1 VVKVWSRRNVVGR
14 ARSEPSIAQGFAEIR
29 KLKTEGR
36 SSMFVNFFIQRPVFA
51 SVCALLILLA
61 GIAVIPTLPISQFP
75 DLAPPQVG
83 VSSFYTGASAQTVE
97 SAVTIPLEQQIN
109 GAEGM
114 KYMTSTSGNDGSSS
128 ITVTFD
134 LSRNPDLA
142 TVDIQN
148 RVNTAQGRLP
158 AAVKA
163 VGITT
168 AKTSQNFV
176 FGAAVISDNNKYSTL
191 FMSNYLDIYVKDSL
205 KRIPGVADVIIF
217 GERKYSMRLWLDP
230 GRLAGRSLTAPDV
243 VNALSEQ
250 NVEVAAGQVGQQPA
264 NPAQQYQIS
273 VRAVGRLS
281 EPEQFDNIILKT
293 NADGTLVRLRDVGR
307 AELGA
312 EDYSSDIQFN
322 GQDSVGLG
330 VTQLSTANALDVDRL
345 AIAELNRLSKSFPPG
360 MHVKVAFDTTDAVGE
375 SIRDVAFT
383 VGSAILLVILVI
395 FVFLGDW
402 RTTLIHFIA
411 TPVSLIGTFIFVKLL
426 GFSINTLTLFGITL
440 ATGLVVDDAI
450 VVIENIERHMAEGE
464 HDSHKAAAAATAEI
478 TSAVIATSL
487 VLVAVFVPVAFF
499 PGTTGI
505 LFRQF
510 ALTIAFSIAIS
521 AFNALT
527 LAPVLAAIFLSG
539 PHRKKWWWLQ
549 KFDDAIVVLT
559 RGYRALLHHVLRYKL
574 AMVVLFFAGLGAT
587 YLVLRHVPQ
596 GFVPDEDQGYFIVV
610 VQAPAGASLEYTK
623 AIGKQVS
630 GMLSDVT
637 EAEGTFSIAGFSFS
651 GSASNQGLIFVPL
664 KPYSQRKGEEHSAT
678 AILNRVRPRL
688 FGISGAIVFATL
700 PPAVQGLG
708 NFGGFQFVV
717 QDQAAHTLE
726 ELSSVAHDMIRQAG
740 TRKDLVGLYTPF
752 TANDPQYLVTIDREK
767 AKSLHVPLSQIT
779 DTLGVYMG
787 SDYVNDFDFNNRSY
801 RVYIQADKQFRSEAQ
816 DMKQFY
822 VRSDSGAMVP
832 LDNLISITQTT
843 TPQVISHYNLFRS
856 AEIDGSA
863 APGYSS
869 GQAITAMDDLA
880 KKMPQ
885 GFSYS
890 WTGLSLEELQ
900 AGGTSLILF
909 GLGTVVVYLT
919 LSAQYESFVL
929 PFIVL
934 LAVPM
939 ALLGALGAQWIRG
952 LQNDVFCQVGLVML
966 VGLSSKNAILIVE
979 FSEQLRERGVPLLE
993 AAIQA
998 AAIRLRPILM
1008 TSLAFILGVVPL
1020 VFATGAGENGRH
1032 SVGTTV
1038 FGGMIMSTFLNL
1050 FFIPVLYLIIEG
1062 WREHGKKTVE
1072 VRAS

>member
-1 VVKVWSRRNVVGR
+1 M
-14 ARSEPSIAQGFAEIR
+14 FA
-29 KLKTEGR
+29 
-36 SSMFVNFFIQRPVFA
+36 NFFIRRPVFA
-51 SVCALLILLA
+51 SVCAMLIVLA
-61 GIAVIPTLPISQFP
+61 GAAVIPSLPIAQFP
-75 DLAPPQVG
+75 NLAPPQVG
-83 VSSFYTGASAQTVE
+83 VSSVYIGASAQTVE

-114 KYMTSTSGNDGSSS
+114 KYITSTSGNDGSSN

-134 LSRNPDLA
+134 LTRNPDLA

-158 AAVKA
+158 GTVKN

-168 AKTSQNFV
+168 QKTSQNFV
-176 FGAAVISDNNKYSTL
+176 FGAAVVSDNNKYSTL
-191 FMSNYLDIYVKDSL
+191 FMSNYLDVYVRDSL

-217 GERKYSMRLWLDP
+217 GERKFSMRLWLDP
-230 GRLAGRSLTAPDV
+230 VRMAGRGLTAPDV

-264 NPAQQYQIS
+264 VPGQQYQVS

-281 EPEQFDNIILKT
+281 EARQFDNIILKA
-293 NADGTLVRLRDVGR
+293 NADGTLVRLKDVGH

-312 EDYSSDIQFN
+312 ETYASDLQFN
-322 GQDSVGLG
+322 GQDAVGLA
-330 VTQLSTANALDVDRL
+330 VTQLSTANALDVDRR
-345 AIAELNRLSKSFPPG
+345 AIAELERLSKSFPPG
-360 MHVKVAFDTTDAVGE
+360 MHYRLAFDTTDAVGE
-375 SIRDVAFT
+375 SIRDVLYT

-395 FVFLGDW
+395 FIFLGDW
-402 RTTLIHFIA
+402 RTTMIHFIA
-411 TPVSLIGTFIFVKLL
+411 TPVSLIGTFAFVKLL

-450 VVIENIERHMAEGE
+450 VVIENIERHIAGGE
-464 HDSHKAAAAATAEI
+464 HDSRKAAAAATAEI

-527 LAPVLAAIFLSG
+527 LAPALAAIFLAG
-539 PHRKKWWWLQ
+539 PHGQKWWWLR
-549 KFDDAIVVLT
+549 KFDQGVALLT
-559 RGYRALLHHVLRYKL
+559 RGYQVVLHTVLEYKL
-574 AMVVLFFAGLGAT
+574 VMVVLFFAGLGLT
-587 YLVLRHVPQ
+587 YLVFKRVPT
-596 GFVPDEDQGYFIVV
+596 GFVPDEDQGYFIIVI
-610 VQAPAGASLEYTK
+610 QAPSGASLEYTK
-623 AIGKQVS
+623 SIGKQISKILANVQES
-630 GMLSDVT
+630 
-637 EAEGTFSIAGFSFS
+637 EGTFSVAGFSFA
-651 GSASNQGLIFVPL
+651 GAAANQGLIFVPL
-664 KPYSQRKGEEHSAT
+664 KPFSQRKGEEHSAK
-678 AILNRVRPRL
+678 AIVNRVRPML
-688 FGISGAIVFATL
+688 FGIQGAIVFATL

-708 NFGGFQFVV
+708 QFGGFQFVV
-717 QDQAAHTLE
+717 QDQAAHKLE
-726 ELSSVAHDMIRQAG
+726 ELAGATQGLIRDSRQ
-740 TRKDLVGLYTPF
+740 RKDLVSLYTPF

-787 SDYVNDFDFNNRSY
+787 SAYVNDFDFNNRSY
-801 RVYIQADKQFRSEAQ
+801 RVYVQADKQFRATAK
-816 DMKQFY
+816 DMGQFY
-822 VRSDSGAMVP
+822 VRSDPGAMVP
-832 LDNLISITQTT
+832 LDNLISTTQTT

-869 GQAITAMDDLA
+869 GQAIAAMEDLA
-880 KKMPQ
+880 KKLPR

-909 GLGTVVVYLT
+909 GLGTLVVYLT
-919 LSAQYESFVL
+919 LSAQYESWVL

-939 ALLGALGAQWIRG
+939 ALLGALGAQWLRG

-966 VGLSSKNAILIVE
+966 VGLASKNAILIVE
-979 FSEQLRERGVPLLE
+979 FAEQLRERGVPLID

-998 AAIRLRPILM
+998 ATIRLRPILM

-1020 VFATGAGENGRH
+1020 VVASGAGENGRH

-1038 FGGMIMSTFLNL
+1038 FGGMIMSTILNL
-1050 FFIPVLYLIIEG
+1050 FFIPVLYLIIEA
-1062 WREHGKKTVE
+1062 WREHGKAPE
-1072 VRAS
+1072 HR

>member
-1 VVKVWSRRNVVGR
+1 
-14 ARSEPSIAQGFAEIR
+14 
-29 KLKTEGR
+29 
-36 SSMFVNFFIQRPVFA
+36 MFVDFFIRRPVFA
-51 SVCALLILLA
+51 TVCALLIVLA
-61 GIAVIPTLPISQFP
+61 GLAVLPTLPIALFP

-83 VSSFYTGASAQTVE
+83 VNSVYIGASAQTVE

-114 KYMTSTSGNDGSSS
+114 KYMTSTSGNDGSSN

-134 LSRNPDLA
+134 LTRNPDLA

-158 AAVKA
+158 SAVKA

-168 AKTSQNFV
+168 QKTSQNFV
-176 FGAAVISDNNKYSTL
+176 FGAAIFADQQKYSTL
-191 FMSNYLDIYVKDSL
+191 FMSNYLDVYVRDSL
-205 KRIPGVADVIIF
+205 KRVPGVADVIIF

-230 GRLAGRSLTAPDV
+230 ARMAGRSLTATDV
-243 VNALSEQ
+243 VSALAEQ
-250 NVEVAAGQVGQQPA
+250 NVEVAAGQVGQQPSV
-264 NPAQQYQIS
+264 PGQQYQVS

-281 EPEQFDNIILKT
+281 EPSQFDNIILKT
-293 NADGTLVRLRDVGR
+293 NNDGTLVRLKDVGH

-312 EDYSSDIQFN
+312 EDYSNDLQFN
-322 GQDSVGLG
+322 GQDAVGIG
-330 VTQLSTANALDVDRL
+330 VTQLSTANALDVHRR
-345 AIAELNRLSKSFPPG
+345 AVAELERLSKSFPSG
-360 MHVKVAFDTTDAVGE
+360 MHYKIAFDTTDAVGE
-375 SIRDVAFT
+375 SIRDVTFT
-383 VGSAILLVILVI
+383 VGTAIVLVVLVI
-395 FVFLGDW
+395 FIFLGDW

-411 TPVSLIGTFIFVKLL
+411 TPVSLIGTFVFVKML

-440 ATGLVVDDAI
+440 AVRLVVDDAI
-450 VVIENIERHMAEGE
+450 VVIENIERHIHGGE
-464 HDSHKAAAAATAEI
+464 HDSRKAAAAATAEI
-478 TSAVIATSL
+478 TGAVIATSL

-527 LAPVLAAIFLSG
+527 LAPVLASILLREAHG
-539 PHRKKWWWLQ
+539 EKWWWLR
-549 KFDDAIVVLT
+549 KFDAGVQAMNN
-559 RGYRALLHHVLRYKL
+559 GYRHLLRGLLKYKL
-574 AMVVLFFAGLGAT
+574 AMALLFFAGLGAT
-587 YLVLRHVPQ
+587 YFVFRHVPG

-610 VQAPAGASLEYTK
+610 IQAPSGASLEYTK

-630 GMLSDVT
+630 DILASVS
-637 EAEGTFSIAGFSFS
+637 EAEGTFSVAGFSFA
-651 GSASNQGLIFVPL
+651 GSAANQGLIFVPL
-664 KPYSQRKGEEHSAT
+664 KPYSQRKGEEHSAP
-678 AILNRVRPRL
+678 AIVNRVRPML
-688 FGISGAIVFATL
+688 FGVQGAIVFATL
-700 PPAVQGLG
+700 PPAIQGLG
-708 NFGGFQFVV
+708 QFGGFQFVV
-717 QDQAAHTLE
+717 QDLASHKLE
-726 ELSSVAHDMIRQAG
+726 ELAATTQGLMGQAAQ
-740 TRKDLVGLYTPF
+740 RKDLAQMYSSF
-752 TANDPQYLVTIDREK
+752 TANDPQFLVTIDREK

-787 SDYVNDFDFNNRSY
+787 SAYVNDFDFNNRSY
-801 RVYIQADKQFRSEAQ
+801 RVYVQADKQFRATAK
-816 DMKQFY
+816 DMTQFY

-832 LDNLISITQTT
+832 LENLIAVEQTT

-863 APGYSS
+863 AKGYSS
-869 GQAITAMDDLA
+869 GQAIAAMEELA

-909 GLGTVVVYLT
+909 GLGTLVVYLT

-939 ALLGALGAQWIRG
+939 ALLGALGAQWMRG
-952 LQNDVFCQVGLVML
+952 LQNDVYCQVGLVML
-966 VGLSSKNAILIVE
+966 VGLASKNAILIVE
-979 FSEQLRERGVPLLE
+979 FAEQLRERGLPLVE
-993 AAIQA
+993 AAVQA
-998 AAIRLRPILM
+998 ASIRLRPILM

-1020 VFATGAGENGRH
+1020 VVATGAGENGRH

-1038 FGGMIMSTFLNL
+1038 FGGMIMSTVLNL

-1062 WREHGKKTVE
+1062 WREHGKPP
-1072 VRAS
+1072 ASRSAAPGEGA

>member
-1 VVKVWSRRNVVGR
+1 
-14 ARSEPSIAQGFAEIR
+14 
-29 KLKTEGR
+29 
-36 SSMFVNFFIQRPVFA
+36 MFVDFFIHRPVLA
-51 SVCALLILLA
+51 TVCALLIILA
-61 GIAVIPTLPISQFP
+61 GAAVIPTLPIAQFP

-83 VSSFYTGASAQTVE
+83 VSSFYIGASAQTVE

-114 KYMTSTSGNDGSSS
+114 KYITSTSGNDGSSN
-128 ITVTFD
+128 ITATFD
-134 LSRNPDLA
+134 LTRDPDLA

-158 AAVKA
+158 SAVKA

-168 AKTSQNFV
+168 VKTSQNFV

-191 FMSNYLDIYVKDSL
+191 FMSNYLDVYVRDSL
-205 KRIPGVADVIIF
+205 KRIPGVANVIIF

-230 GRLAGRSLTAPDV
+230 VRMAGRGLTAPDV
-243 VNALSEQ
+243 VSALAEQ

-264 NPAQQYQIS
+264 RQGQQYQIS

-281 EPEQFDNIILKT
+281 EPTQFDNIILKT
-293 NADGTLVRLRDVGR
+293 NADGTLIRLKDVGR

-312 EDYSSDIQFN
+312 EDYSSDLQYN
-322 GQDSVGLG
+322 GQDAIGLG
-330 VTQLSTANALDVDRL
+330 VTQLSTANALDVDRR
-345 AIAELNRLSKSFPPG
+345 AIAELGRLSKSFPPG
-360 MHVKVAFDTTDAVGE
+360 MHYKVAFDTTDAVGE
-375 SIRDVAFT
+375 SIRDVVFT

-395 FVFLGDW
+395 FIFLGDW
-402 RTTLIHFIA
+402 RTTMIHFIA
-411 TPVSLIGTFIFVKLL
+411 TPVSLIGTFVFVKLL

-450 VVIENIERHMAEGE
+450 VVIENIERHIAEGE
-464 HDSHKAAAAATAEI
+464 HDSRKAAAAATAEI
-478 TSAVIATSL
+478 TSAVLATSL

-527 LAPVLAAIFLSG
+527 LAPVLAAIFLRDS
-539 PHRKKWWWLQ
+539 HRQKWWWLQ
-549 KFDDAIVVLT
+549 KFDDAVVVLT
-559 RGYRALLHHVLRYKL
+559 RWYRGLLHYVLEYKL
-574 AMVVLFFAGLGAT
+574 AMVVLFFAGLGLT
-587 YLVLRHVPQ
+587 YFVFTRVPR
-596 GFVPDEDQGYFIVV
+596 GFVPDEDQGYFIIV
-610 VQAPAGASLEYTK
+610 VQAPSGASLEYTK

-630 GMLSDVT
+630 DMLADVP
-637 EAEGTFSIAGFSFS
+637 ESEGTFSVAGFSFS

-664 KPYSQRKGEEHSAT
+664 KPYSQRKGNAHTAT

-700 PPAVQGLG
+700 PPAVNGLG
-708 NFGGFQFVV
+708 AFGGFQFVV
-717 QDQAAHTLE
+717 QDQAAHKLE
-726 ELSSVAHDMIRQAG
+726 ELASATQGIIAQASQ
-740 TRKDLVGLYTPF
+740 RKDLVGLYTPF

-779 DTLGVYMG
+779 ETLGVFMG
-787 SDYVNDFDFNNRSY
+787 SAYVNDFDFSNRSY
-801 RVYIQADKQFRSEAQ
+801 RVYVQADKQFRSEAK
-816 DMKQFY
+816 DLTEFY
-822 VRSDSGAMVP
+822 VRSDSGGMVP
-832 LDNLISITQTT
+832 LENLISVTQTT

-869 GQAITAMDDLA
+869 GQAIAAMEELA

-909 GLGTVVVYLT
+909 GLGTLVVYLT

-939 ALLGALGAQWIRG
+939 ALLGALGAQWLRG

-979 FSEQLRERGVPLLE
+979 FAEQLRQRGMPLVE
-993 AAIQA
+993 AAMQSA
-998 AAIRLRPILM
+998 TIRLRPILM

-1020 VFATGAGENGRH
+1020 VLATGAGENGRH

-1038 FGGMIMSTFLNL
+1038 FGGMIMSTILNL

-1062 WREHGKKTVE
+1062 WREHGKTPQPPK
-1072 VRAS
+1072 AQ

>member
-1 VVKVWSRRNVVGR
+1 
-14 ARSEPSIAQGFAEIR
+14 
-29 KLKTEGR
+29 
-36 SSMFVNFFIQRPVFA
+36 MFVNFFIRRPVFA
-51 SVCALLILLA
+51 SVCALLIILA
-61 GIAVIPTLPISQFP
+61 GSAVIPTLPVAQFP
-75 DLAPPQVG
+75 NLAPPQVG
-83 VSSFYTGASAQTVE
+83 VTSVYIGASAQTVE

-114 KYMTSTSGNDGSSS
+114 KYITSTSGNDGTSQVL
-128 ITVTFD
+128 VTFD
-134 LSRNPDLA
+134 LTRNPDLA

-158 AAVKA
+158 GAVKA

-176 FGAAVISDNNKYSTL
+176 FGAAVFSDKEHNYPTL
-191 FMSNYLDIYVKDSL
+191 FMSNYLDVYVRDSL

-230 GRLAGRSLTAPDV
+230 VRMAGRALTAPDV

-264 NPAQQYQIS
+264 IPGQNYQVS
-273 VRAVGRLS
+273 VRVVGRLS
-281 EPEQFDNIILKT
+281 EPAQFDNVILKT
-293 NADGTLVRLRDVGR
+293 NADGTLVRLKDVGH

-312 EDYSSDIQFN
+312 ETYASDLQFN
-322 GQDSVGLG
+322 GQDSVGIAVL
-330 VTQLSTANALDVDRL
+330 QLSTANALDVDRR
-345 AIAELNRLSKSFPPG
+345 AIAELERLSKSFPPG
-360 MHVKVAFDTTDAVGE
+360 MRYKVAFDTTDAVGE
-375 SIRDVAFT
+375 SIRDVVFT
-383 VGSAILLVILVI
+383 VGSAIFLVILVI
-395 FVFLGDW
+395 FIFLGDW
-402 RTTLIHFIA
+402 RTTMIHFIA
-411 TPVSLIGTFIFVKLL
+411 TPVSLIGTFVFVKLL

-464 HDSHKAAAAATAEI
+464 HDSRKAAAAATAEI

-527 LAPVLAAIFLSG
+527 LAPVLAAIFLRDS
-539 PHRKKWWWLQ
+539 HRQKWWWLR
-549 KFDDAIVVLT
+549 KFDVGVAALT
-559 RGYRALLHHVLRYKL
+559 RGYRALLHYVLEYKL
-574 AMVVLFFAGLGAT
+574 VMAVLFFAGLGFT
-587 YLVLRHVPQ
+587 YFVFTRVPT
-596 GFVPDEDQGYFIVV
+596 GFVPDEDQGYFIIVI
-610 VQAPAGASLEYTK
+610 QAPSGASLEYTK
-623 AIGKQVS
+623 SIGKQIS
-630 GMLSDVT
+630 GLLAHIP
-637 EAEGTFSIAGFSFS
+637 EAQGTFSVAGFSFA
-651 GSASNQGLIFVPL
+651 GAAANQGLIFVPL
-664 KPYSQRKGEEHSAT
+664 KPYSQRKGDEHAAP
-678 AILNRVRPRL
+678 AIVNRVRPML
-688 FGISGAIVFATL
+688 FGIQGAIVFATL
-700 PPAVQGLG
+700 PPAIQGLG
-708 NFGGFQFVV
+708 QFGGFQFVV
-717 QDQAAHTLE
+717 QDQAAHKLD
-726 ELSSVAHDMIRQAG
+726 ELAAATQGLIRDARQ
-740 TRKDLVGLYTPF
+740 RKDLVGLYTPF

-787 SDYVNDFDFNNRSY
+787 SAYVNDFDFNNRSY
-801 RVYIQADKQFRSEAQ
+801 RVYVQADKQFRSTAK
-816 DMKQFY
+816 DLKQFY
-822 VRSDSGAMVP
+822 VRSDSGAMIP
-832 LDNLISITQTT
+832 LDNLISYTQTT

-869 GQAITAMDDLA
+869 GQAIAAMDDLA
-880 KKMPQ
+880 RKMPQ

-900 AGGTSLILF
+900 AGGTSLMLF
-909 GLGTVVVYLT
+909 GLGTLVVYLT

-966 VGLSSKNAILIVE
+966 VGLASKNAILIVE
-979 FSEQLRERGVPLLE
+979 FAEQLRERGVPLLE
-993 AAIQA
+993 SAVQA
-998 AAIRLRPILM
+998 ATIRLRPILM

-1020 VFATGAGENGRH
+1020 VFASGAGENGRH

-1038 FGGMIMSTFLNL
+1038 FGGMIMSTILNL
-1050 FFIPVLYLIIEG
+1050 FFIPVLYLIVEA
-1062 WREHGKKTVE
+1062 WREHGKAPE
-1072 VRAS
+1072 AR